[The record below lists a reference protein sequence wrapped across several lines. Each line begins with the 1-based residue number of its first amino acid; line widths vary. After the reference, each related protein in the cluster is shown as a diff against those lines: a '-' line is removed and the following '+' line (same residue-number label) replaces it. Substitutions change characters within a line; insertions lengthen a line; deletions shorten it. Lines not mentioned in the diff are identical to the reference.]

1 MRRTIETAQLSLSWL
16 INKGVKLEADARWQE
31 NSAKPCDTGSPV
43 EALEKEFPTVDFSN
57 VDPVYPDKTSPA
69 GAKYAYNRKA
79 ILARGRSALASL
91 YQRPEQVVFVV
102 SHSGFLRAGLTGHWW
117 FNADYRI
124 FDLEQI
130 AATGDTAGLKQW
142 ESTLAG
148 GLGWSRTTTV
158 PLGDALPEEDAVDP
172 PDV

>member
-1 MRRTIETAQLSLSWL
+1 LRE
-16 INKGVKLEADARWQE
+16 
-31 NSAKPCDTGSPV
+31 
-43 EALEKEFPTVDFSN
+43 EFPTVDFSN

-69 GAKYAYNRKA
+69 GARYAYNRKA

-91 YQRPEQVVFVV
+91 ASRPDKVIFVV
-102 SHSGFLRAGLTGHWW
+102 SHSGFLRAGLTGYWW

-124 FDLEQI
+124 FDLDEAV
-130 AATGDTAGLKQW
+130 AATGDPAGLKQW

-148 GLGWSRTTTV
+148 GLGWSRTYTV
-158 PLGDALPEEDAVDP
+158 PLGDALPEEDVVDP